1 MACRRAVLCAA
12 LLTLAACAA
21 PAAPPA
27 AVPSAPVT
35 TGSAATALTLG
46 AEWPTY
52 HGDAAR
58 SGAVPEGPD
67 PASPAV
73 AWRAGL
79 DGPVYASPLIARGLV
94 IAATEGGSLYGLDAA
109 TGATVWR
116 THVAD
121 PVPAGAL
128 PCGNITPTVGITG
141 TPAYDAA
148 TGQVF
153 AVATTQGLTAAETA
167 TETATASGTATP
179 QATATPSAPSPTPAA
194 PAGVRHVLVGVDL
207 LTGQIRSHRAVDA
220 PGTDPATHLQRGA
233 LLVSD
238 GVVYVPYGGNFGDCG
253 AYIGRV
259 VGAPITAGPL
269 AVFAVP
275 TTREGGIWAPSGP
288 VGLPGGDLLVTTGN
302 GEAVG
307 GAWDHSDSI
316 LRLSPALQLRD
327 GFAPAGWAQENS
339 VDADLG
345 STGPVLLPGARRVLA
360 AGKGGAVYLA
370 DVDRLGG
377 VNGQI
382 ARLDGCHSYGGAA
395 ATSTPGTEGAAVA
408 YLPCTE
414 GLTQITV
421 GADDRMTQGW
431 RSAAVNGSPVLVGGT
446 VWALDGSG
454 TLHGL
459 DATTGAARA
468 TVAVGDTSR
477 FATPAVSGTALVM
490 PTLTGVTAVAIT
502 H

>member
-1 MACRRAVLCAA
+1 MRDAGRAARRG
-12 LLTLAACAA
+12 
-21 PAAPPA
+21 
-27 AVPSAPVT
+27 PVRPRHHR
-35 TGSAATALTLG
+35 SAAAALTLG

-58 SGAVPEGPD
+58 SGAVPAGPD

-73 AWRAGL
+73 AWRVAL

-121 PVPAGAL
+121 PVPAAAL

-153 AVATTQGLTAAETA
+153 AVATTQGLTAAET
-167 TETATASGTATP
+167 ES
-179 QATATPSAPSPTPAA
+179 ATATPAASPAATAAGTPEATTPGVPTPGAA
-194 PAGVRHVLVGVDL
+194 GSAGVRHVLVGVDL
-207 LTGQIRSHRAVDA
+207 LTGQIRTHRAVDA
-220 PGTDPATHLQRGA
+220 PDTDPATHLQRGA

-238 GVVYVPYGGNFGDCG
+238 GVVYIPYGGNFGDCG
-253 AYIGRV
+253 AYLGRV
-259 VGAPITAGPL
+259 VGAPLMPGPL
-269 AVFAVP
+269 ITFAVP

-307 GAWDHSDSI
+307 GDWDHSDSV

-382 ARLDGCHSYGGAA
+382 ARLDGCRSFGGAA
-395 ATSTPGTEGAAVA
+395 ATSTPGPPAAAIA

-414 GLTQITV
+414 GLTQVMV

-446 VWALDGSG
+446 VWALDRSG

-459 DATTGAARA
+459 DATTGAPLAR
-468 TVAVGDTSR
+468 VAVGDTSR
-477 FATPAVSGTALVM
+477 FATPAVSGTALVV

>member
-1 MACRRAVLCAA
+1 VACRRTVLCGV
-12 LLTLAACAA
+12 LLCSLAACTA

-27 AVPSAPVT
+27 APPSAPVT
-35 TGSAATALTLG
+35 TGSAALTLG

-52 HGDAAR
+52 HGDVAR
-58 SGAVPEGPD
+58 SGAVPDGPE
-67 PASPAV
+67 PASPSV
-73 AWRAGL
+73 AWRAAL
-79 DGPVYASPLIARGLV
+79 DGAVYASPLIARGLV
-94 IAATEGGSLYGLDAA
+94 VAATEGGSLYGLDAA

-121 PVPAGAL
+121 PVPASAL

-153 AVATTQGLTAAETA
+153 AVATTQGLTPAETA
-167 TETATASGTATP
+167 SATAS
-179 QATATPSAPSPTPAA
+179 ATAPPAAATAPPGAQGGATRAPTPAA
-194 PAGVRHVLVGVDL
+194 VRHVLFGVDL
-207 LTGQIRSHRAVDA
+207 LTGQIRSHRPVDA
-220 PGTDPATHLQRGA
+220 PNADPATHLQRGA

-259 VGAPITAGPL
+259 VGIPLTSGPQ
-269 AVFAVP
+269 AVFTVP

-316 LRLSPALQLRD
+316 LRLSPTLQLRD
-327 GFAPAGWAQENS
+327 GFAPADWAKENS

-382 ARLDGCHSYGGAA
+382 ARLDGCRSFGGAA
-395 ATSTPGTEGAAVA
+395 ATAVADGTSVA

-414 GLTQITV
+414 GLTQVTV
-421 GADDRMTQGW
+421 AADDRMSQGW
-431 RSAAVNGSPVLVGGT
+431 RSAAVNGSPVLVGDT
-446 VWALDGSG
+446 VWALDRSG

-459 DATTGAARA
+459 DAATGTARA

-477 FATPAVSGTALVM
+477 FATPAVSGTALVV
-490 PTLTGVTAVAIT
+490 PTLTGVTAVAIAR
-502 H
+502 

>member
-1 MACRRAVLCAA
+1 MACRRAVLLCAA
-12 LLTLAACAA
+12 LGLALAACTTAPA
-21 PAAPPA
+21 PPAAPPA
-27 AVPSAPVT
+27 APVT

-58 SGAVPEGPD
+58 SGAVTEGPD

-73 AWRAGL
+73 AWRVTL

-94 IAATEGGSLYGLDAA
+94 VAATEGGSLYGLDAA

-121 PVPAGAL
+121 PVPAAAL

-153 AVATTQGLTAAETA
+153 AVATTQGLTAAES
-167 TETATASGTATP
+167 AS
-179 QATATPSAPSPTPAA
+179 ATATPSPTPTAAA
-194 PAGVRHVLVGVDL
+194 PPATPTAVTTPSAGVRHVLFGVDL
-207 LTGQIRSHRAVDA
+207 LTGQVRSHRPVDV
-220 PGTDPATHLQRGA
+220 PGSDPATHLQRGA
-233 LLVSD
+233 LLVPD
-238 GVVYVPYGGNFGDCG
+238 GTVYVPYGGNFGDCG
-253 AYIGRV
+253 AYLGRV
-259 VGAPITAGPL
+259 VGAPITPGPL
-269 AVFAVP
+269 LAFAVP
-275 TTREGGIWAPSGP
+275 TTREAGIWAPSGP

-302 GEAVG
+302 GEATG
-307 GAWDHSDSI
+307 GEWDRSDSI
-316 LRLSPALQLRD
+316 LRLSPTLQLRD

-377 VNGQI
+377 VNGQL
-382 ARLDGCHSYGGAA
+382 ARLEGCRSFGGAA
-395 ATSTPGTEGAAVA
+395 VTSTADAGVA
-408 YLPCTE
+408 FLPCTE
-414 GLTQITV
+414 GLTQITAA
-421 GADDRMTQGW
+421 GDRLAQGW
-431 RSAAVNGSPVLVGGT
+431 RSTAVNGSPVLVGST
-446 VWALDGSG
+446 VWALDRSG

-459 DATTGAARA
+459 DAATGDPRA
-468 TVAVGDTSR
+468 TVAVGETSR
-477 FATPAVSGTALVM
+477 FATPAVSGTALVV
-490 PTLTGVTAVAIT
+490 PTSTGVTAVAIT
-502 H
+502 R